1 MRPPYECSEALC
13 GYRPAWRF
21 LTAFYKEV
29 SIMNE
34 TKQLNHDYLTISEVK
49 DYLNI
54 SQSKAYELAHR
65 KDGTFSP
72 IKIMGAGTAGAKGQK
87 PLSRLLFVNAYC
99 KIKPEM

>member
-34 TKQLNHDYLTISEVK
+34 TRQLNHDYLTISEVK

-65 KDGTFSP
+65 KDFP
-72 IKIMGAGTAGAKGQK
+72 ICRFGGSIRIPKAPFLAWIEAKTYLPSGLRLGA
-87 PLSRLLFVNAYC
+87 
-99 KIKPEM
+99 